1 MSSRV
6 QDLPVH
12 NTVENHLQA
21 RVASSGNFGV
31 AVRDRYGFSALLA
44 SLREPANDDAELD
57 ALLDT
62 LDDAIPADDPAPAPV
77 RELVTKSAPKPRRL
91 KRASGLRQR
100 EDARRMRAHGQLGA
114 EEVVEHLP
122 PPSPTSQTHNKT
134 KAKNSAKATT
144 TITTGPTYRRGIASW
159 KDAGELPRIIA
170 INRAVADL
178 GEPFAF
184 SVNFDPKL
192 IRAGN
197 ANERGLLD
205 YLRRRV
211 ALELKRATGRAVPMW
226 VVVET
231 DDDGRP
237 HVHGGLALNDN
248 DVPARIEEALVKAG
262 GNWKRQG
269 SAPVDVRRQWNAD
282 GWAAYPLKR
291 MARTRRHLREAAGLA
306 PGAHVPLYAVTKDL
320 RAAGERIHAE
330 ERKRIGRR

>member
-1 MSSRV
+1 MLRKA
-6 QDLPVH
+6 QDLASK
-12 NTVENHLQA
+12 NTEESRIKTQGTLA
-21 RVASSGNFGV
+21 SAPRVAL
-31 AVRDRYGFSALLA
+31 RDPYGFGTLLA
-44 SLREPANDDAELD
+44 SLREPANDDADLD

-62 LDDAIPADDPAPAPV
+62 LDDAIPADDPTPAPV
-77 RELVTKSAPKPRRL
+77 CDLVTKPAPKTRRL

-100 EDARRMRAHGQLGA
+100 EDARRMRALGQPDA

-122 PPSPTSQTHNKT
+122 PPSSTPQTHNKT
-134 KAKNSAKATT
+134 TAENSAKATT
-144 TITTGPTYRRGIASW
+144 TITTGATYRRGIASW

-178 GEPFAF
+178 GVPFAF

-231 DDDGRP
+231 DDDGLP
-237 HVHGGLALNDN
+237 HLHGGLALNDN
-248 DVPARIEEALVKAG
+248 DRPDVIEEALAKAG
-262 GNWKRQG
+262 GNWTRQG
-269 SAPVDVRRQWNAD
+269 SAPADVRRQWNAD
-282 GWAAYPLKR
+282 GWSAYPLKR
-291 MARTRRHLREAAGLA
+291 MARTRRHLREASGLA

-320 RAAGERIHAE
+320 RAAGERIHDE